1 MNKKFII
8 FNVVFIMIFIIFI
21 FIVNLNY
28 YKGNIK
34 NIYQYDSLKNGNYLP
49 FESMIVGDSYI
60 YGIFNTSKDKDIYF
74 TSYGQT
80 QIHLRACYCKDDTC
94 IEEKRCDLAVPM
106 NKTGH
111 TSGFKYKIFNYKDI
125 FNGSNKYT
133 GWKVYLQP
141 VNYMDVYKD
150 YIESLIGTY
159 YDIYLIPTNDSN
171 NTLITDKKYYNKLDY
186 EVKLKDGNWKE
197 SNNVLES
204 IDGEGIYSIR
214 FSAKKGDI
222 ITFDIKTTA
231 PSLEILLN
239 NKNINDDI
247 KLNNN
252 IKTNENIGIYKTK
265 IYEIKEDGDYI
276 LTFKDNKLE
285 NDNNTKYYYYYKYT
299 YLRNINILSPND
311 DGDMYIAKTDYEYIV
326 GDKNE

>member
-8 FNVVFIMIFIIFI
+8 FNIVFVMTFVIFI

-28 YKGNIK
+28 YKGNIR
-34 NIYQYDSLKNGNYLP
+34 NTYQYDSLKNGDIIP

-60 YGIFNTSKDKDIYF
+60 YGIFSGIDKDIYF

-94 IEEKRCDLAVPM
+94 IEDKRCDLAVPI
-106 NKTGH
+106 NETGH
-111 TSGFKYKIFNYKDI
+111 TSGFKFKLFNYKDI
-125 FNGSNKYT
+125 FNSSNKYT

-141 VNYMDVYKD
+141 VNYMEVYKD

-159 YDIYLIPTNDSN
+159 YDIYLIPTNDIT
-171 NTLITDKKYYNKLDY
+171 NTLITNKIYYDKLDY
-186 EVKLKDGNWKE
+186 EVLTNNWKD
-197 SNNVLES
+197 NNSVLES
-204 IDGEGIYSIR
+204 IDSEGIYSIK

-231 PSLEILLN
+231 PNLEILLN
-239 NKNINDDI
+239 DKNINDDV
-247 KLNNN
+247 KLNND
-252 IKTNENIGIYKTK
+252 IKTNENLGIYKTK
-265 IYEIKEDGDYI
+265 VYEIKDDGDYI

-285 NDNNTKYYYYYKYT
+285 DDNNTKYYYYYKYT
-299 YLRNINILSPND
+299 YLRNINILRPNNN
-311 DGDMYIAKTDYEYIV
+311 GDMYIAKTDYEYIV